1 MRKSQGRR
9 HQIENKEDGN
19 KYILKSKGKIYRKG
33 PGMPGGLLR
42 ISTRRYIAIVLN
54 LRT

>member
-1 MRKSQGRR
+1 MHKSQGRR
-9 HQIENKEDGN
+9 HQLESKEDGN
-19 KYILKSKGKIYRKG
+19 RCILKLKEKG